1 MKTKMINVVLD
12 PADNKVEEENLSKG
26 GNVDEGDESNVP
38 ATSSSVKIVIKS
50 S

>member
-1 MKTKMINVVLD
+1 MINIVLVPSD
-12 PADNKVEEENLSKG
+12 DQVEEENLSKG

-38 ATSSSVKIVIKS
+38 ATSSPVKSVVKS